1 MVKVGIGVAA
11 MLLVLAGGV
20 LGYARLTGL
29 SARPAPASLE
39 ADVAGFVR
47 GFAIPPAER
56 QRPNPVPVSDDAFA
70 QGLAHFADHCAVC
83 HGNDGAG
90 RSETG
95 RGLFPRPPDM
105 RGATTQALTDG
116 ELFYVIENGVR
127 FTGMPAFGTG
137 TAEGEAES
145 WRLVHFIRRLP
156 QLSDD
161 DREAIA
167 ALVPRS
173 PTEVR
178 QEIKEDAFLKGEQ
191 P

>member
-1 MVKVGIGVAA
+1 MVKAGIGATV

-47 GFAIPPAER
+47 GFAIPPAAR
-56 QRPNPVPVSDDAFA
+56 QRRNPVPVSEDALA
-70 QGLAHFADHCAVC
+70 EGLAHFADHCAVC

-90 RSETG
+90 TSETG

-116 ELFYVIENGVR
+116 ELFHVIENGVR

-145 WRLVHFIRRLP
+145 WRLVHFMRRLP

-161 DREAIA
+161 DRKAIA

-173 PTEVR
+173 PTAIR
-178 QEIKEDAFLKGEQ
+178 QEIEEEAFLKGEQ